1 MDFLKE
7 YGSSDSEAMDSEDSR
22 SIEGELSENTASISD
37 LHGRAV
43 RQVYLITYSQ
53 ADCEKFP
60 TRESFAKAVVR
71 SFEGTD
77 TKVLQWVCCKE
88 PHQSKGYHYHMAI
101 KLNRCKRWLS
111 SKKYLQENHG
121 ISVHFSD
128 AHYNYYSAWKYTTK
142 TDKYVLESDNHPDL
156 WDSKAPKTESASI
169 SRKKNV
175 VESESS
181 DSSDEEDENTSN
193 CFESA
198 SCRESNTRSKKR
210 KKRMTSFELSEI
222 IITKSIKTRTEL
234 LAYANKQKLQGKSD
248 IAEFIV
254 NRGPRVVSEVLTTAW
269 EMTSAQHKLDRS
281 KKTRIEILEQAAQG
295 QCVSGCNGQWLTCA
309 SEVLQQNGI
318 RKEAFANA
326 IKDLLEKGR
335 SKFRNLMICGPANS
349 AKTFMLSPLTSIYK
363 TFSNPACTSFAWV
376 GAQEAECIFLN
387 DFRWSPQVIQWHD
400 FLLML
405 EGQLVH
411 LPAPKTHYARDI
423 IFEKDTPI
431 FCTGKQPFIYIKNG
445 VIDQRETEMM
455 SVRWKIFHFNVQIE
469 QNVQKEIPKCPK
481 CFASV
486 VLY

>member
-1 MDFLKE
+1 M
-7 YGSSDSEAMDSEDSR
+7 
-22 SIEGELSENTASISD
+22 
-37 LHGRAV
+37 
-43 RQVYLITYSQ
+43 
-53 ADCEKFP
+53 
-60 TRESFAKAVVR
+60 
-71 SFEGTD
+71 TD
-77 TKVLQWVCCKE
+77 
-88 PHQSKGYHYHMAI
+88 
-101 KLNRCKRWLS
+101 
-111 SKKYLQENHG
+111 
-121 ISVHFSD
+121 
-128 AHYNYYSAWKYTTK
+128 
-142 TDKYVLESDNHPDL
+142 
-156 WDSKAPKTESASI
+156 
-169 SRKKNV
+169 
-175 VESESS
+175 
-181 DSSDEEDENTSN
+181 TSN

-309 SEVLQQNGI
+309 SEVLEQNGI

-486 VLY
+486 VLYSNNNFTSKYVVGKYCYLR